1 MRVKSEARRQAILD
15 VAAEIFCEQGF
26 EQTSMSE
33 ITARVGGSKA
43 TLYSYF
49 PSKEALFVEVM
60 QRFGKAHIDG
70 MFAEL
75 DPDQD
80 LRESLCKFGEQFVAF
95 LSQPKFIAV
104 LRVVYAE
111 SGRSDIG
118 RQFFERGPAEGNR
131 RLASY
136 FGQCMA
142 NGRLRKDN
150 AQVCASHFTALLR
163 AEIIDALL
171 MDACGEGLPSVK
183 ESVGRAVEVFLRA
196 YAAPV

>member
-15 VAAEIFCEQGF
+15 VAAEVFCEQGF

-95 LSQPKFIAV
+95 LSQPKGGGSQV
-104 LRVVYAE
+104 DRTLPMEYLVC
-111 SGRSDIG
+111 GMT
-118 RQFFERGPAEGNR
+118 
-131 RLASY
+131 LA
-136 FGQCMA
+136 
-142 NGRLRKDN
+142 
-150 AQVCASHFTALLR
+150 ALLTSGFFTEPWLHLTEVASER
-163 AEIIDALL
+163 A
-171 MDACGEGLPSVK
+171 
-183 ESVGRAVEVFLRA
+183 
-196 YAAPV
+196 AARFVQ